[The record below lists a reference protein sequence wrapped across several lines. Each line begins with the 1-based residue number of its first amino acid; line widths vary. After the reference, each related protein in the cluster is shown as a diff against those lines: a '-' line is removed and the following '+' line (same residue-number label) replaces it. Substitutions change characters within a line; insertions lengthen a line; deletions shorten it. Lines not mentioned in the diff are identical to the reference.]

1 MSGSFFLRSL
11 ARRGSRL
18 VSRAG
23 VNRSAAFRCF
33 SAEASELDELLKTPR
48 EAMEYDVLI
57 VGAGPAGL
65 SAAIKLKQLSAASGK
80 DLSVCIVEKAAN
92 VGDHILSGNVF
103 EPRALNE
110 LIPDWKEKG
119 APLTTECGDDEF
131 VFLSEKGSVNLPSFL
146 IPSGLHNHGNYI
158 TSLGQVT
165 RWLATQAEELGVE
178 IYAGFSASEVLY
190 DEKGAVTGIATRDVG
205 IGKVREVPLTHTFY
219 PFDVV

>member
-1 MSGSFFLRSL
+1 MK
-11 ARRGSRL
+11 A
-18 VSRAG
+18 
-23 VNRSAAFRCF
+23 
-33 SAEASELDELLKTPR
+33 PR

-65 SAAIKLKQLSAASGK
+65 SAAIKLKQLSASTGK

-119 APLTTECGDDEF
+119 APLHTECADDEF
-131 VFLSEKGSVNLPSFL
+131 VFLTGTKSFTLPSFFL
-146 IPSGLHNHGNYI
+146 PPGLHNHGNYV
-158 TSLGQVT
+158 TSLGQVS

-190 DEKGAVTGIATRDVG
+190 DEKGAVVGIATRDVG
-205 IGKVREVPLTHTFY
+205 IGKV
-219 PFDVV
+219 